1 MNTEK
6 FSPTLWWQT
15 IKKLPVS
22 GLQALA
28 VSTMLLVSAV
38 LLLAVVLTCS
48 LLMTLTRSRT

>member
-1 MNTEK
+1 MRFFLLRK
-6 FSPTLWWQT
+6 WRQISPL
-15 IKKLPVS
+15 LVN

-48 LLMTLTRSRT
+48 LLTTRIQNKT